1 MNKINK
7 TLLLITIFSFGY
19 ILNDIL
25 KGNSIEL
32 INKAYADVAGMGYSE
47 LRRDRDFKR
56 AVQYIVEDCDVTG
69 GYIDG
74 GYVDDSGYLYGAYLY
89 GAEVDC

>member
-25 KGNSIEL
+25 KENSIEL
-32 INKAYADVAGMGYSE
+32 INKAYADVAGMDYSE

-56 AVQYIVEDCDVTG
+56 AVQYIVENCDVTG

-74 GYVDDSGYLYGAYLY
+74 DYLY